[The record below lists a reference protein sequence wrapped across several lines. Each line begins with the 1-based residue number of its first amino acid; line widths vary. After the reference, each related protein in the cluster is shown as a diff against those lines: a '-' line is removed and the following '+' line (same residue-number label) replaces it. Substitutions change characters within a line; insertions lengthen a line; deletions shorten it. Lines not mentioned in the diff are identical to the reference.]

1 MKIYNSHALTKH
13 QRFLKAIA
21 YGVPAALVA
30 AIAYGLI
37 SRALRI
43 EFSLVY
49 LGIGYFIGYV
59 IRTYGRGVQPRFS
72 FLGAGLAVVAI
83 LLGDMISIFG
93 LPAFYS
99 LANFTYALTY
109 VLRTLVSTNINSLL
123 RLLFRAG
130 AVYFAYTYSRTI

>member
-13 QRFLKAIA
+13 QRFLKAVA

-30 AIAYGLI
+30 AIAYGLL

-49 LGIGYFIGYV
+49 LGIGYFIGYI

-72 FLGAGLAVVAI
+72 YLGAGLAIVAI

-93 LPAFYS
+93 MTSFFS
-99 LANFTYALTY
+99 LGNFAYALTY
-109 VLRTLVSTNINSLL
+109 VIRTLLSTNINALL

>member
-43 EFSLVY
+43 EFSLGS
-49 LGIGYFIGYV
+49 LTLQSIDQFQKFSTK
-59 IRTYGRGVQPRFS
+59 RTFLIFS
-72 FLGAGLAVVAI
+72 LSNL
-83 LLGDMISIFG
+83 
-93 LPAFYS
+93 
-99 LANFTYALTY
+99 
-109 VLRTLVSTNINSLL
+109 
-123 RLLFRAG
+123 
-130 AVYFAYTYSRTI
+130 